1 MDTDKKQGDSAATT
15 DVGESH
21 EQVAY
26 ELLIRTASRLEA
38 ELNRVFRPFDLT
50 GATYSILRI
59 LEAAGRTGR
68 SCGDI
73 SEHLIAEVPDM
84 TRLLDRLER
93 LEYVQRE
100 RSSID
105 RRMVKVTITDRGK
118 EILAGLREPVLE
130 CHRQQ
135 LGVLNAEKLGILEEL
150 LRLVLSRFREE
161 NHASSGETTRIQDKG
176 VSL

>member
-1 MDTDKKQGDSAATT
+1 MTTENKQGSAPTQAE
-15 DVGESH
+15 VGEIQ
-21 EQVAY
+21 EQIVY
-26 ELLIRTASRLEA
+26 DLLIRTASRLEA

-118 EILAGLREPVLE
+118 EVLSGLREPVIE
-130 CHRQQ
+130 CHRRQ
-135 LGVLNAEKLGILEEL
+135 LAQIEQGRLRDLEGH
-150 LRLVLSRFREE
+150 LRLILSRFREE
-161 NHASSGETTRIQDKG
+161 DRSGSADASG
-176 VSL
+176 VSEKRAPL